1 MSVMSF
7 SSVICQVFEEQTQK
21 ARQQIKMFIYKVQ
34 KHPGRTEQGNDGKNA
49 EDLEG
54 SVDGEKLS

>member
-1 MSVMSF
+1 
-7 SSVICQVFEEQTQK
+7 
-21 ARQQIKMFIYKVQ
+21 MFIYKVQ

-54 SVDGEKLS
+54 SVDGEKLSQHWLMESNGGTLFVVTELAYLN

>member
-34 KHPGRTEQGNDGKNA
+34 KYPGRTEQGNDGKNA